1 MANDASA
8 GESLGISMRRG
19 RRGEE
24 MGERPKDG
32 EHRAGVPEPVP
43 TPPIVAGDA
52 DGEGLEG
59 IDAADLWPEEVD
71 GDDGG

>member
-1 MANDASA
+1 
-8 GESLGISMRRG
+8 
-19 RRGEE
+19 